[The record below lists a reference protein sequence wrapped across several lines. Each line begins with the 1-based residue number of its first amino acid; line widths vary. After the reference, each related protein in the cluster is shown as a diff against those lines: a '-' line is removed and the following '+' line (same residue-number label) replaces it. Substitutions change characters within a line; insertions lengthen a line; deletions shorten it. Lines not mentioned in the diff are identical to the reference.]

1 MKKNLSILFVLL
13 LVSVTTY
20 AQFDSNSIIV
30 DLKEKSALSIHGKSN
45 VVDFKFSQPSNSFI
59 DDKLFV
65 TASWKNDCLYLNE
78 KTLSIPV
85 KSFTSSNKMALRDFR
100 KLIKSEEYPIIQI
113 ELDHINLSDNSA
125 ESLGNAVIDVTIT
138 NVTKRYT
145 FPIKSGKNGT
155 NITFDVTKD
164 ISIRDFNLTPPVQMM
179 GMLKVD
185 EWITINLFMECAI
198 QPMDQAKLENPPL
211 ID

>member
-1 MKKNLSILFVLL
+1 MCLILI
-13 LVSVTTY
+13 S
-20 AQFDSNSIIV
+20 SIIIGG
-30 DLKEKSALSIHGKSN
+30 LCG
-45 VVDFKFSQPSNSFI
+45 
-59 DDKLFV
+59 
-65 TASWKNDCLYLNE
+65 
-78 KTLSIPV
+78 
-85 KSFTSSNKMALRDFR
+85 
-100 KLIKSEEYPIIQI
+100 
-113 ELDHINLSDNSA
+113 
-125 ESLGNAVIDVTIT
+125 
-138 NVTKRYT
+138 YT